1 VTPPLRRYLFV
12 EQPIGGFVVN
22 LVLNALIAWGMFRG
36 LTTVPMWGQQSIAG
50 DTIGT
55 SFFLPFFTVL
65 IATPLVLRDV
75 RNGKATP
82 EHVGDRFAVVR
93 RLPRGRLL
101 RALVLGVVVAVI
113 ASPLAIQ
120 GFRLAGVEGIA
131 MPAFIWV
138 KAAYA
143 AVLGAVLAPW
153 IALAA
158 FAESAMPAAATP
170 RR

>member
-1 VTPPLRRYLFV
+1 MTPQLKRYLFV

-22 LVLNALIAWGMFRG
+22 LVLNALIAWASYRGMAA
-36 LTTVPMWGQQSIAG
+36 VPMWGQQSIAG

-55 SFFLPFFTVL
+55 NFLLPFLTVL

-82 EHVGDRFAVVR
+82 DHASDRFAAIR
-93 RLPRGRLL
+93 RLPRSRFR
-101 RALVLGVVVAVI
+101 RALVLGVVVALI
-113 ASPLAIQ
+113 ASPLAIL
-120 GFRLAGVEGIA
+120 GFNLAGAGVDGIA
-131 MPAFIWV
+131 MPAFIGV

-143 AVLGAVLAPW
+143 GVLGAVVAPW

-158 FAESAMPAAATP
+158 FLETEEEPA
-170 RR
+170 

>member
-1 VTPPLRRYLFV
+1 MTPQLKRYLFV

-22 LVLNALIAWGMFRG
+22 LVLNALIAWGVFRG

-50 DTIGT
+50 DTIAT

-93 RLPRGRLL
+93 RLPRGRLK
-101 RALVLGVVVAVI
+101 RALVLGVVVAMV
-113 ASPLAIQ
+113 ASPLAIR
-120 GFRLAGVEGIA
+120 GFAAAGVGEGIA

-138 KAAYA
+138 KAVYA

-158 FAESAMPAAATP
+158 FAESAVPAAASG
-170 RR
+170 R